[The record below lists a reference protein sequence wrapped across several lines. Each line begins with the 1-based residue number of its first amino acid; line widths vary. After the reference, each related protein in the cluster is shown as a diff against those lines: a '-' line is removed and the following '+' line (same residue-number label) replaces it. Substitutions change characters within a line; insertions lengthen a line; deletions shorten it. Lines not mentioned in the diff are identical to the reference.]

1 MLVDADVAEVMRLS
15 RDSLIVYVQVKERPE
30 AAASLIQQHG
40 DVETVS
46 MNGRRVDVTLKKGIE
61 DYSFLPKILVEAG
74 FALLGFHE
82 EEINLE
88 TAFMRLTKGK
98 QQ

>member
-1 MLVDADVAEVMRLS
+1 MRMS
-15 RDSLIVYVQVKERPE
+15 RESLIVFVYVKDRPE
-30 AAASLIQQHG
+30 AAAALMQQHG
-40 DVETVS
+40 DVGSVS
-46 MNGRRVDVTLKKGIE
+46 MHGSRIDVTLKKGVE
-61 DYSFLPKILVEAG
+61 DYTFLPKILVEAG